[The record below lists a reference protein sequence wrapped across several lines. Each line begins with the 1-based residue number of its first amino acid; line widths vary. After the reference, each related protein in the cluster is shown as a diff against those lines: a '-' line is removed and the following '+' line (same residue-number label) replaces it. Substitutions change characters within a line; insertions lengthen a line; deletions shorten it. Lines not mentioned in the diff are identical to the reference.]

1 MRKRYLAAAAAAT
14 FSFTALSQAP
24 AFAADAPAGTL
35 LHQVITNEQAGWA
48 EPGGSTGIT
57 QGSITALPNGSS
69 QIAAVT
75 SGNALEYNTR
85 SASGSWQGWD
95 TLLQTGVTVENAGVA
110 GMPNGSSQ
118 FIEVTSTGALEHNIL
133 EADGS
138 WQSYGWGSPAGS
150 TGISQAAITA
160 LPNGSSEIVAVTTA
174 GTLELNVRS
183 ASGSWQGWDAISQ
196 PGVTVE
202 DAGVAGMP
210 DGSSQFIEV
219 TSTGALEHNILEAD
233 GSWQADGWGAPHLSG
248 PFTPSGITQ
257 AAITALP
264 DGSSEIVVAGTN
276 EPPAMG
282 IRYSTGSWDTNW
294 TQLYESPAYVSASGA
309 SIAGMPNG
317 DTQVI
322 EVAQSAS

>member
-57 QGSITALPNGSS
+57 QGSITALP
-69 QIAAVT
+69 
-75 SGNALEYNTR
+75 
-85 SASGSWQGWD
+85 
-95 TLLQTGVTVENAGVA
+95 
-110 GMPNGSSQ
+110 
-118 FIEVTSTGALEHNIL
+118 
-133 EADGS
+133 
-138 WQSYGWGSPAGS
+138 
-150 TGISQAAITA
+150 
-160 LPNGSSEIVAVTTA
+160 
-174 GTLELNVRS
+174 
-183 ASGSWQGWDAISQ
+183 
-196 PGVTVE
+196 
-202 DAGVAGMP
+202 
-210 DGSSQFIEV
+210 
-219 TSTGALEHNILEAD
+219 
-233 GSWQADGWGAPHLSG
+233 
-248 PFTPSGITQ
+248 
-257 AAITALP
+257 
-264 DGSSEIVVAGTN
+264 DGSSEIVVASSN